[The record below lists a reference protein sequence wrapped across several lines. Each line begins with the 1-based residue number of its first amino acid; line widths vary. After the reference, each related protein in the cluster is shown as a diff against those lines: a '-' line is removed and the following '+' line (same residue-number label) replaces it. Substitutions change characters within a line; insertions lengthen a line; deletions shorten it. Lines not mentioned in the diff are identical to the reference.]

1 MHGVWLAQKRLQ
13 PLKIFS
19 DGQESEE
26 KVAAVSK
33 APVKPV
39 LTPQGECVSCLSPYF

>member
-26 KVAAVSK
+26 KLAVVSK
-33 APVKPV
+33 APMKLA
-39 LTPQGECVSCLSPYF
+39 LTPQGKCVSRLSPSF